1 MRVRVLPG
9 VPKYYNLYIIMDF
22 IKNNVTIDKVTG
34 CWNWNKS
41 VTSAGYGQ
49 FKRDGKYWTT
59 HKFVATQKFGTIPDK
74 VLVRYLCHNT
84 RCCNPDHLALGSY
97 KDNWKDSE
105 ELHRQSHYNAGKGY
119 IIQGIYYRSMRIAKR
134 ATGISMGAL
143 SRHTDPDT
151 RVFDID
157 AYRAGCITSKRWE
170 AAL

>member
-1 MRVRVLPG
+1 MGSSPAGRA
-9 VPKYYNLYIIMDF
+9 KYHDLYIVMDL
-22 IKNNVTIDKVTG
+22 IKNNVTTDEVTG

-59 HKFVATQKFGTIPDK
+59 HKFVATQKFGPIPDK
-74 VLVRYLCHNT
+74 VLVRHLCHNT

-119 IIQGIYYRSMRIAKR
+119 IIQGVYYRSMRIAKR
-134 ATGISMGAL
+134 A
-143 SRHTDPDT
+143 
-151 RVFDID
+151 
-157 AYRAGCITSKRWE
+157 RWK